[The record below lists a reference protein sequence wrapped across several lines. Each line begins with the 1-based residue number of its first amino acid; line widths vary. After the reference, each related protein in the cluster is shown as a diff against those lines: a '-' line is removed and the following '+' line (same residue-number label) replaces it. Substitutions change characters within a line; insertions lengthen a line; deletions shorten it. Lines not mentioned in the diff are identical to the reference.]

1 LSRTTTTIVASQGQS
16 KNSKKSKIA
25 QPGTKLH
32 EDTTSSSQAS
42 DARSASKTVSR
53 SSTGYTQDVGQEA
66 EPPHIPLTTQAL
78 QDHNIQQDGFFQML
92 KSQHTSQQCNVTNG
106 EAVVNAADDPTYVMD
121 VPGRDEYGLDSLS
134 WNRDSNQ
141 DPTAWGNDLAGVG
154 EHLGT
159 HSCQEYTF
167 LDGFV
172 EE

>member
-1 LSRTTTTIVASQGQS
+1 LSRTTTTIVASQWQS
-16 KNSKKSKIA
+16 KNSKKPKTA
-25 QPGTKLH
+25 QLSTKLH

-42 DARSASKTVSR
+42 EARSASKAVSR
-53 SSTGYTQDVGQEA
+53 SPTGYTRDVGQEA
-66 EPPHIPLTTQAL
+66 EPPHISLTTQAL
-78 QDHNIQQDGFFQML
+78 QDHNIQQAGFSQML
-92 KSQHTSQQCNVTNG
+92 KSQHTSQQSNFTNG
-106 EAVVNAADDPTYVMD
+106 EAVVNAVDDSIYVID
-121 VPGRDEYGLDSLS
+121 VSGRDEYGLDFLF

-159 HSCQEYTF
+159 HSCQEYTS